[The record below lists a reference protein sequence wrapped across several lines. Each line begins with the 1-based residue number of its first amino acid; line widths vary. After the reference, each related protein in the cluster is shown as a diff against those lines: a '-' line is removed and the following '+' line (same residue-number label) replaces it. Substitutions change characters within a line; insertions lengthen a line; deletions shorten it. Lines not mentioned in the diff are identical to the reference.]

1 MSRGGSASGY
11 RPTAS
16 SGLLDTLAD
25 RIVIPKHI
33 EAEEALLG
41 AMMANPP
48 IIELIVGR
56 VGGGD
61 FHFAAHGRIFDAVT
75 QRHGA
80 GQSVN
85 PAIMHYHF
93 LRDGDLDDVG
103 GADYVL
109 QLAAAPAT
117 VENAIFFAGEIR
129 DAAIKRRLIDAA
141 LLIAERA
148 GSPETID
155 TAASLIDEA
164 EAAFGSLAPEGFSRR
179 GLRPFADVVSD
190 LHGYWSDVDAGRLKP
205 IETGLLDLDK
215 QLGGLLPGDVCVLAG
230 RPGMGK
236 SVGLRTAIA
245 NVARAGKPV
254 ALFSQEMTDMQVA
267 MGIVQQH
274 GPAVDPAGMRRGDIP
289 RDVMTRLVQY
299 STEIRSLPIWI
310 DDSSG
315 LTIESFRS
323 RIRALKRER
332 PDLALVGI
340 DYLQLMSPPQT
351 REMSGT
357 QGVEYLSKNIKI
369 TAKEE
374 KVAIVLLS
382 QLNRAVESRDGKRPT
397 MADLRSSGSIE
408 QDADSVVLIFREE
421 YYHQQEMP
429 TSRTSHDDGSFQR
442 WETKM
447 EEVRGVAEMI
457 VAKNRF
463 GTPGV
468 VRIHFDGARGLFTNA
483 APSYLNGRGATKP
496 NGQWHD
502 EDWRE

>member
-1 MSRGGSASGY
+1 MTGRGY
-11 RPTAS
+11 RDGSRDRPL
-16 SGLLDTLAD
+16 SGLLEAFTGGRPL
-25 RIVIPKHI
+25 PSNE
-33 EAEEALLG
+33 EAEQALLG
-41 AMMANPP
+41 AVLSNRHALEKVRD
-48 IIELIVGR
+48 ILKAD
-56 VGGGD
+56 D
-61 FHFAAHGRIFDAVT
+61 FYVSSHGRIYAACLLLLDQGRVPT
-75 QRHGA
+75 PI
-80 GQSVN
+80 S
-85 PAIMHYHF
+85 
-93 LRDGDLDDVG
+93 LRRVFVDDSDLDDVG
-103 GADYVL
+103 GAGYLTDLAESIVSV
-109 QLAAAPAT
+109 LAAEEHARTIVDCARKRAIIEAAVEVAQAAIAPESLVPVDDLLDQAEERFATIAPASM
-117 VENAIFFAGEIR
+117 R
-129 DAAIKRRLIDAA
+129 K
-141 LLIAERA
+141 
-148 GSPETID
+148 
-155 TAASLIDEA
+155 
-164 EAAFGSLAPEGFSRR
+164 
-179 GLRPFADVVSD
+179 GLRPFASVVD
-190 LHGYWSDVDAGRLKP
+190 DMHEYWRAVDSGALKP
-205 IETGLLDLDK
+205 IETGLVDFDR
-215 QLGGLLPGDVCVLAG
+215 QVGGLMPGDVMVVGG
-230 RPGMGK
+230 RPGAGK
-236 SVGLRTAIA
+236 SGMVRTVVANIA
-245 NVARAGKPV
+245 RGGKPC

-299 STEIRSLPIWI
+299 STEIRSLPLWI

-323 RIRALKRER
+323 RLRALKREQ
-332 PDLALVGI
+332 PELTLVGI

-374 KVAIVLLS
+374 GVAIVLLS

-421 YYHQQEMP
+421 YYLQQEMP
-429 TSRTSHDDGSFQR
+429 TSRSSHDDGSFQR
-442 WETKM
+442 WESKM
-447 EEVRGVAEMI
+447 EEVRGVAELI

-483 APSYLNGRGATKP
+483 APGYLNGRGATKP
-496 NGQWHD
+496 NGAWHD